1 MAIAH
6 MREKLGH
13 SDDTLRNARDRLL
26 QAYESVV
33 KIQSRLEWGS
43 PAEVA
48 VDVVRLAIHDALLRV
63 DWAKQWTE
71 TQKES
76 EESDGH

>member
-1 MAIAH
+1 MVNSMQDVKEH
-6 MREKLGH
+6 
-13 SDDTLRNARDRLL
+13 LL